1 MSSENLTLPV
11 GARFGDTI
19 LRRYADTSEKTAA
32 RAHRQSGRSSAAQR
46 RLEREIEQRIKDSDD
61 PGRYIV
67 KSVLLPGPPRRWELY
82 YNISDDV
89 WAMDLSDATLFK
101 RRRAAKLVAE
111 MLGDRCRVEAVKI
124 SKSGRI
130 SRRRKRKKT

>member
-1 MSSENLTLPV
+1 MPTRQKKLLRER
-11 GARFGDTI
+11 ADKGDEGPP
-19 LRRYADTSEKTAA
+19 L
-32 RAHRQSGRSSAAQR
+32 SAAWR
-46 RLEREIEQRIKDSDD
+46 REIERRIKDSDD
-61 PGRYIV
+61 PRRYIV

-111 MLGDRCRVEAVKI
+111 MLGDRCRVEEVKI

-130 SRRRKRKKT
+130 SRQRKPKKT